1 VAVTGSTDTTPLQGS
16 PPARRVVWLAIA
28 SCCILLPNIVA
39 VVGKHEYFPLTWA
52 PMFAVSP
59 VDNERVEID
68 INFIDRHGAVVV
80 VDEGK
85 ITGVHPRNFRRSL
98 FLTAWASDDGRRQHR
113 LERLF
118 AGVADLQRRKRS
130 RTFQD
135 IVAIDVVAVVRPADG
150 APPTRTPIGRY
161 QVKGERFVWAAPT
174 SGGGAP

>member
-1 VAVTGSTDTTPLQGS
+1 MAVTGSTHTTPPQGH
-16 PPARRVVWLAIA
+16 PPLRRVVWLALAA
-28 SCCILLPNIVA
+28 SCLLLPNIVT

-59 VDNERVEID
+59 IDNELVEID
-68 INFIDRHGAVVV
+68 IDFIDRHGAVVV

-98 FLTAWASDDGRRQHR
+98 FLTAWADDDGRRQHR

-150 APPTRTPIGRY
+150 ATPTRTPIGRY
-161 QVKGERFVWAAPT
+161 QVKGERFVWAPPISA
-174 SGGGAP
+174 GGAP

>member
-1 VAVTGSTDTTPLQGS
+1 MAVTGSTDTTPLQGS

-28 SCCILLPNIVA
+28 ACCILLPNIIA
-39 VVGKHEYFPLTWA
+39 VVGQHEYFPLTWS

-59 VDNERVEID
+59 IDSERVEID
-68 INFIDRHGAVVV
+68 IEFIDRHGAVVV

-85 ITGVHPRNFRRSL
+85 ITGVNPRNFRRSL
-98 FLTAWASDDGRRQHR
+98 FLTAWANDDGERQRR

-118 AGVADLQRRKRS
+118 AGVVDHQRRKRA

-150 APPTRTPIGRY
+150 AQPDRTPIGRY
-161 QVKGERFVWAAPT
+161 RVKDERFVWAAST
-174 SGGGAP
+174 AGRAP